1 MKFLQ
6 EKIMKTQRA
15 IKTFNDFLSDEKV
28 KNNSYSQEIA
38 LHWKEIESFLEDS
51 KIVFEFE
58 WYFKFTGMDK
68 INSLSDK
75 IKEVFNTDNVI

>member
-1 MKFLQ
+1 MEMKMKFLQ

-58 WYFKFTGMDK
+58 
-68 INSLSDK
+68 
-75 IKEVFNTDNVI
+75 